1 MCIVEL
7 IIGYIQ
13 FCTKLSHLLISKE
26 KGTESMD
33 GFYAL

>member
-7 IIGYIQ
+7 TVGYIQ
-13 FCTKLSHLLISKE
+13 FRTKLSHLLISKE

-33 GFYAL
+33 GFYTL